1 MAVVVGLGALATALL
16 FVADFIE
23 DAFGTPLSSPRTPV
37 LFLPLL
43 LIGFWTAVPAVLAA
57 VAYRTRVL
65 GAPIALALALVSPA
79 CVLYAA
85 REVAHDPDASL
96 VRLAYV
102 FDPFWPN
109 VVSAAIVGA
118 IALTKESHRRHLD
131 LLSRLHRED

>member
-1 MAVVVGLGALATALL
+1 MAVAVGLGALATALL

-57 VAYRTRVL
+57 AAYRTRVL
-65 GAPIALALALVSPA
+65 GAPIALALALISPA

-85 REVAHDPDASL
+85 REVAHNPDGSF
-96 VRLAYV
+96 VRLGYV

-118 IALTKESHRRHLD
+118 IALMKAQRRHQV
-131 LLSRLHRED
+131 S

>member
-85 REVAHDPDASL
+85 GEVAHDPDGSF

-102 FDPFWPN
+102 FDPLWPN

-118 IALTKESHRRHLD
+118 IALMKAQRRHQI
-131 LLSRLHRED
+131 S